1 MSETSRRRQNM
12 KVGIVGSGLM
22 GSGIAE
28 ACARAGLDVVI
39 SEVSD
44 ELITKGRARIERSLD
59 RAVERGKLEAADR
72 DTALARI
79 RFTTDLTD
87 MHDRQIVIEA
97 ATEHEA
103 TKLGI
108 FSSLDEIVEATDAI
122 LASNTSSIPIARLG
136 RATRRPESVIG
147 IHFFNPV
154 PVMQLV
160 EVTPS
165 ILTSKETIA
174 GADAFAG
181 DVLGKKVIHAKDQ
194 AGFIVNALL
203 IPMLLNAIRMV
214 ESGLATAEE
223 IDTGVV
229 EGLRHPMGPLTLTDF
244 VGLDTTKYVADVL
257 YEEFKNPSFAAP
269 PLLVRMVEA
278 GLLGKKSGKGFYD
291 YS

>member
-1 MSETSRRRQNM
+1 M

-72 DTALARI
+72 DTALTKI
-79 RFTTDLTD
+79 RFSTDLAD
-87 MHDRQIVIEA
+87 MNDRQIVIEA
-97 ATEHEA
+97 ATEHEP

-108 FSSLDEIVEATDAI
+108 FSALDKIVEATDAI

-136 RATRRPESVIG
+136 RATKRPESVIG

-154 PVMQLV
+154 PVMKLV
-160 EVTPS
+160 EVIPS

-214 ESGLATAEE
+214 ESGLATPEE
-223 IDTGVV
+223 IDVGVV

-257 YEEFKNPSFAAP
+257 YEEFKNPSYAAP

>member
-1 MSETSRRRQNM
+1 VLERIGV
-12 KVGIVGSGLM
+12 VGAGLM

-28 ACARAGLDVVI
+28 ACAREELDVVV

-44 ELITKGRARIERSLD
+44 DVIAMGRSRIERSLGK
-59 RAVERGKLEAADR
+59 AVERGKLDAMDR
-72 DTALARI
+72 DAAIARI
-79 RFTTDLTD
+79 RFTTDLAD
-87 MHDRQIVIEA
+87 MSDRQIVVEA
-97 ATEHEA
+97 ATEHEP

-108 FSSLDEIVEATDAI
+108 FSALDDIVEARDAI

-136 RATRRPESVIG
+136 RATSRPESVIG

-154 PVMQLV
+154 PVMKLV
-160 EVTPS
+160 EVIPS
-165 ILTSKETIA
+165 ILTSEKTIA

-181 DVLGKKVIHAKDQ
+181 DLLGKKVIHAKDQ

-214 ESGLATAEE
+214 ETGLATPEE
-223 IDTGVV
+223 IDAGVV
-229 EGLRHPMGPLTLTDF
+229 EGLHHPMGPLTLTDF